1 MGSTGRKVL
10 GVLKPGSMAV
20 LRVVLAGCAVLLGG
34 RAAQGQTAASWDPGR
49 PNMTRAALED
59 LLARYEQ
66 ATASPG
72 YTEEMR
78 ERARYEASLIRARLE
93 EGDFQVGDRILLVLE
108 GEEQLSD
115 TFAVAP
121 GPALLLPVVG
131 EIPLKGVLRSEL
143 EDHIRE
149 HLTRFYRNPVVRAR
163 ALIRIEVYGEVTRPG
178 FYVLAPETPVTDLL
192 MRAGGMTREAD
203 QRSIRVER
211 GDRTIWGAEALR
223 QAIIEART
231 LDQLSVRAGDRLVV
245 PRKST
250 WSLGEML
257 RVGAFVLPSVVTL
270 VTLLR

>member
-1 MGSTGRKVL
+1 MSSTGRIVL
-10 GVLKPGSMAV
+10 GVLRPGSAAG
-20 LRVVLAGCAVLLGG
+20 LRVVLAACAVLLGG
-34 RAAQGQTAASWDPGR
+34 PAAQGQTLASWDPGR

-66 ATASPG
+66 ATTSAG
-72 YTEEMR
+72 YTEDLR
-78 ERARYEASLIRARLE
+78 ERARYEASLIRTRLV
-93 EGDFQVGDRILLVLE
+93 EGDFQVGDRVLLLVE
-108 GEEQLSD
+108 GEQELSD
-115 TFAVAP
+115 TFAVAM

-149 HLTRFYRNPVVRAR
+149 HLKRFYRDPVVRAR
-163 ALIRIEVYGEVTRPG
+163 ALIRIEVAGEVERPG
-178 FYVLAPETPVTDLL
+178 FYVLAPETPVTDVL
-192 MRAGGMTREAD
+192 MLAGGMTREAA

-211 GDRTIWGAEALR
+211 GDETIWGAEALR

-245 PRKST
+245 PRQR
-250 WSLGEML
+250 SLGFGEML
-257 RVGAFVLPSVVTL
+257 RVAAFVLPSVVTL